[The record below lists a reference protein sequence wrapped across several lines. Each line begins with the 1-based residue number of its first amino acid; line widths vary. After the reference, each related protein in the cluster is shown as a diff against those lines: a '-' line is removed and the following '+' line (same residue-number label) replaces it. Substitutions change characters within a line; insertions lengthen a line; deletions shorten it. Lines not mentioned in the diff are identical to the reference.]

1 MKKQDLI
8 KGNWYLTENDY
19 FIRFDYLQGDEVW
32 VSEYYDCY
40 DNKHTTVSGF
50 TTSDIVREAN
60 ATDALERS
68 RILETYNAIANNG
81 NSPIT
86 NYEIY

>member
-1 MKKQDLI
+1 MKKEDLI
-8 KGNWYLTENDY
+8 KGNWYLTKNDF
-19 FIRFDYLQGDEVW
+19 FIRFDYLKGHEIW
-32 VSEYYDCY
+32 VSEYYNQY
-40 DNKHTTVSGF
+40 NQHTIHSGF

-60 ATDALERS
+60 AKDALKRP